1 MTDREIWDRYMGGV
15 TPTTELK
22 FYDEGT
28 TAEWIVEELELFG
41 GLVPDS
47 DSDRQV
53 LIRVLRLA
61 QKGIE

>member
-15 TPTTELK
+15 TPRVELR
-22 FYDEGT
+22 FYDEDV
-28 TAEWIVEELELFG
+28 TAEHIIEGLELFG

-47 DSDRQV
+47 ESDRQA

-61 QKGIE
+61 QGGIE